1 MISSIINKAIKI
13 STFGL
18 LDLEKEPDRPP
29 TPQPNADASAAST
42 EEAKRLTALRSRG
55 GTLLTGGL
63 GLEDD
68 EDIVKKKTLLG
79 A

>member
-1 MISSIINKAIKI
+1 MASMVNFFKGRPELNDLLGIQFSIDPRI
-13 STFGL
+13 
-18 LDLEKEPDRPP
+18 
-29 TPQPNADASAAST
+29 T
-42 EEAKRLTALRSRG
+42 EEAKKPAALRKG
-55 GTLLTGGL
+55 GETLLTGGR